1 MRKQNASLKWIFTFI
16 FVILI
21 GCDRLHSMEWEKIV
35 YHIIYNGDIRSMQA
49 PCTYISKRISLY
61 KTNINEWKIE
71 WTHVPLIAHKSL
83 FFLSWLDCNHLEIH
97 TKTSSFL
104 FLFNFYRKWQS
115 DTRNLTYSTL
125 TCNKLA
131 QNFLTLNNFV
141 EHLTIV
147 IKSQFGHSHDFL
159 IISGFVYVLKY
170 IFDNLFI
177 LIYISIGD
185 WLFKNLMWRLEQLK
199 LETCINHLILSSYI
213 LWS

>member
-1 MRKQNASLKWIFTFI
+1 MNFFLFNKDLLRKQNASLKWIFTFI

-131 QNFLTLNNFV
+131 QNFLTLNNFF

-159 IISGFVYVLKY
+159 IN
-170 IFDNLFI
+170 D
-177 LIYISIGD
+177 
-185 WLFKNLMWRLEQLK
+185 
-199 LETCINHLILSSYI
+199 
-213 LWS
+213 